1 MPQEMVDAYIKRYTS
16 HLEDTFSSDEKTL
29 AWTSRQT
36 YIAMANLMTA
46 AAVKG
51 IDSCPIE
58 GFDADLTEA
67 FLRDDLGVDTG
78 EYGAAVM
85 VCFGY
90 RKDAPKHEK
99 VRQDIN
105 TVTSWFK

>member
-1 MPQEMVDAYIKRYTS
+1 MVEAYIKKYSS

-36 YIAMANLMTA
+36 YIAMANMMTA

-58 GFDADLTEA
+58 GF
-67 FLRDDLGVDTG
+67 
-78 EYGAAVM
+78 
-85 VCFGY
+85 
-90 RKDAPKHEK
+90 EK
-99 VRQDIN
+99 RMLKK
-105 TVTSWFK
+105 F